1 MKFGY
6 ECVSTFEQKFESQ
19 NEVLREA
26 RSEEVFQE
34 KFTGT
39 TEERV
44 QFNQALKK
52 WFIQSR
58 NQTIDKGY

>member
-6 ECVSTFEQKFESQ
+6 ACVSTFEQKFESQ